1 MKSLFYS
8 LILMLPFCFS
18 TELSAQE
25 TRYFQ
30 FRAFCGG
37 DEWRDTSFVAA
48 ATNADLINAVLAEI
62 ERPFDQRKFII
73 GDIAAGDGGF
83 NFNADF
89 RFNWHFVPDQ
99 WQLAEVAVEV
109 CDGCPYTNVHKESD
123 IWLNNVGF
131 FCPWT
136 SKPVQEIT
144 LTDLEELER
153 EQTASI
159 TLFPNPSRNQVFIKH
174 QLSGEIAVE
183 LVNIANAQLR
193 FYPNLQDGT
202 INVAGYPA
210 GIYTIL
216 LKANGELY
224 AKRLVIQN

>member
-1 MKSLFYS
+1 MKSLYYS
-8 LILMLPFCFS
+8 FFLILPFWFG
-18 TELSAQE
+18 TDLSAQE

-37 DEWRDTSFVAA
+37 DDWRDTSFVAS

-62 ERPFDQRKFII
+62 ERPFEERKFII
-73 GDIAAGDGGF
+73 GDITEGDGGF
-83 NFNADF
+83 NFNAEF

-109 CDGCPYTNVHKESD
+109 CDGCPYTNVHRDSNL
-123 IWLNNVGF
+123 WLNNVGF

-144 LTDLEELER
+144 LTNLEELK
-153 EQTASI
+153 QTQAPAI
-159 TLFPNPSRNQVFIKH
+159 TVFPNPSRNQVFIKH
-174 QLSGEIAVE
+174 QLKGPVRLE
-183 LVNIANAQLR
+183 LLNMANSRLR
-193 FYPNLQDGT
+193 FYPSWENGVLS
-202 INVAGYPA
+202 VAGYPA
-210 GIYTIL
+210 GIYTL
-216 LKANGELY
+216 LIRSEGELY